1 VPYFTAV
8 IASDGH
14 GWRARDVDV
23 EECSDLADLSD
34 RLRGVAF
41 GDEPVL
47 CVIERED
54 GWFGLVRAD
63 GEEDVRLFVSD
74 LAAANGGHYAP
85 VLASAGDA
93 DLYQPAGAPP
103 DAAVEAAPVEPE
115 APDPGPEPDPDAAEP
130 DIVEDDLVLA
140 MDPAVLAVPEPE
152 PVILWAG
159 DPTLLSDLGVSPQE
173 LVELVQDNP
182 DDPAAVLGAIGEVV
196 EFADLLEALR

>member
-1 VPYFTAV
+1 MPYFTAV
-8 IASDGH
+8 IASNGQS
-14 GWRARDVDV
+14 WRARDVDV
-23 EECSDLADLSD
+23 EDCSDLADLSD

-85 VLASAGDA
+85 VLASAGDP
-93 DLYQPAGAPP
+93 DLYQPAGAAP
-103 DAAVEAAPVEPE
+103 DDALDASPVERE
-115 APDPGPEPDPDAAEP
+115 ASDPGPDPDPDAEEP
-130 DIVEDDLVLA
+130 DVVEDDLIEAL
-140 MDPAVLAVPEPE
+140 DPAALVAPESE
-152 PVILWAG
+152 PVLLWAG
-159 DPTLLSDLGVSPQE
+159 DPALLSDLGVSPQE

-196 EFADLLEALR
+196 EFADLIEALR